1 MQLVTPPYVYR
12 RGFFKILSYLW
23 YVIPWS
29 SLFSKENVTG
39 VLYLS
44 KLPPSFTPSLLPS
57 RLLYHLLYQVVY
69 QVV

>member
-44 KLPPSFTPSLLPS
+44 KLPPPLRLPFYPNF
-57 RLLYHLLYQVVY
+57 LLYHLLYQVVY
-69 QVV
+69 HVV